1 MTRMRRKNFFH
12 TCSSVDS
19 SVHKMNSCS
28 GCCCKKQKMFDVFLH
43 ICFAPLHPR
52 TRGRKRPLA
61 LRVKYRGVM
70 AGDQSLPYSSPETG
84 SSHWLEPP
92 SGGIA
97 TARWETQLSAAAPCQ
112 SLPSGGCPPRLR
124 GGVPGR
130 VRPGLVPAAS
140 AGGQQDLA
148 SLVVDVPAVPAARL
162 KGHIGDGAPLSVRGS
177 PRPGR

>member
-1 MTRMRRKNFFH
+1 M
-12 TCSSVDS
+12 SVRPAHQRQHQRFCRLLDL
-19 SVHKMNSCS
+19 
-28 GCCCKKQKMFDVFLH
+28 G
-43 ICFAPLHPR
+43 
-52 TRGRKRPLA
+52 KRPLA

-112 SLPSGGCPPRLR
+112 SLPSGNVHPASGAEFP
-124 GGVPGR
+124 GGFA
-130 VRPGLVPAAS
+130 PGLGPAAS

-148 SLVVDVPAVPAARL
+148 SLVVVDVPAVPAARL